1 MHWDQNI
8 IFIIIAAIIGISRL
22 VSRISEESKKQ
33 SQRRRQSTQR
43 PPSQTAM
50 PQPIQRT
57 EPKTDEERV
66 REFLEALGQAPG
78 STPPAKVQPR
88 TQIPPRPLAPVQ
100 PPASMRP
107 FAKPEFRTW
116 KEQAKEI
123 VVLQQPTK
131 GAPPEIKRVVLPA
144 IVAAAGENEP
154 DAWIAPEQA
163 QTVAAMTKTSIAR
176 ASDQRTQTVRASAD
190 TIWKQS
196 LQSLDSVRTAIVLR
210 EIFGPPR
217 GVQVSSFV
225 FETT

>member
-33 SQRRRQSTQR
+33 SQRRRQ
-43 PPSQTAM
+43 PPSPQPEM
-50 PQPIQRT
+50 PQSIQRT
-57 EPKTDEERV
+57 RPKTDEERV

-88 TQIPPRPLAPVQ
+88 AQIPPRPLAPVQ

-107 FAKPEFRTW
+107 FGKPEFRTW
-116 KEQAKEI
+116 REQAKEI

-131 GAPPEIKRVVLPA
+131 IAPPQIKPVIVPSVVPA
-144 IVAAAGENEP
+144 EANEP

-163 QTVAAMTKTSIAR
+163 QTVAAMTKTSIAG
-176 ASDQRTQTVRASAD
+176 ASDQRTQTVRASAE
-190 TIWKQS
+190 TIWKQALRS
-196 LQSLDSVRTAIVLR
+196 PNAARTAIILR

-217 GVQVSSFV
+217 AVQSSNFV
-225 FETT
+225 FEPI

>member
-1 MHWDQNI
+1 MHWNQNI
-8 IFIIIAAIIGISRL
+8 IFIVIAAIVGISRL

-33 SQRRRQSTQR
+33 SQRRSQ
-43 PPSQTAM
+43 PPPPQPKTT
-50 PQPIQRT
+50 QPIQRMQ
-57 EPKTDEERV
+57 PKTDEQRV

-78 STPPAKVQPR
+78 SAPPAKVRPR

-107 FAKPEFRTW
+107 FGKPEFRTW
-116 KEQAKEI
+116 QEQAKKI

-131 GAPPEIKRVVLPA
+131 IAPPEIKRVVVPA

-176 ASDQRTQTVRASAD
+176 AS
-190 TIWKQS
+190 
-196 LQSLDSVRTAIVLR
+196 
-210 EIFGPPR
+210 
-217 GVQVSSFV
+217 
-225 FETT
+225 

>member
-22 VSRISEESKKQ
+22 VSRISENARKQ
-33 SQRRRQSTQR
+33 DQRKPR
-43 PPSQTAM
+43 PRAQAQPTA
-50 PQPIQRT
+50 QPVQRT
-57 EPKTDEERV
+57 LPKTDEQRV

-88 TQIPPRPLAPVQ
+88 TQIPPGPLAPVQ

-131 GAPPEIKRVVLPA
+131 AAPPEIRRIVVPPA
-144 IVAAAGENEP
+144 VPAEASEP
-154 DAWIAPEQA
+154 GAWIAQEEV
-163 QTVAAMTKTSIAR
+163 QTVAATTKTSIAR
-176 ASDQRTQTVRASAD
+176 TDDQSSVRASAD
-190 TIWKQS
+190 TIWKQTLRS
-196 LQSLDSVRTAIVLR
+196 PGAARTAIILR

-217 GVQVSSFV
+217 AVQSSNFV
-225 FETT
+225 FETI

>member
-33 SQRRRQSTQR
+33 SQGRRQ
-43 PPSQTAM
+43 PPPQPPQT
-50 PQPIQRT
+50 PQPIRRIQ
-57 EPKTDEERV
+57 PKTDEERV
-66 REFLEALGQAPG
+66 REFLEALGQPAGAAP
-78 STPPAKVQPR
+78 PPKAQPR

-100 PPASMRP
+100 PPASIRP

-131 GAPPEIKRVVLPA
+131 AAPPESRRIVVSPLVPA
-144 IVAAAGENEP
+144 EANEPGTWIEHAQTAAG
-154 DAWIAPEQA
+154 
-163 QTVAAMTKTSIAR
+163 TKISIAR
-176 ASDQRTQTVRASAD
+176 TDDQPSVRASTD
-190 TIWKQS
+190 TIWKQALRS
-196 LQSLDSVRTAIVLR
+196 PTAARTAIILR

-217 GVQVSSFV
+217 GVQSSNFV
-225 FETT
+225 FERI

>member
-33 SQRRRQSTQR
+33 SQRRRQ
-43 PPSQTAM
+43 PPPPQPEM
-50 PQPIQRT
+50 PQAIQRAR
-57 EPKTDEERV
+57 PKTDEERV
-66 REFLEALGQAPG
+66 REFLEALGQPAGAAP
-78 STPPAKVQPR
+78 PPKAQPR

-131 GAPPEIKRVVLPA
+131 LAPPEIRRIVVPPA
-144 IVAAAGENEP
+144 VPAEATEP
-154 DAWIAPEQA
+154 GAWIAQEQA
-163 QTVAAMTKTSIAR
+163 QTAAAAKMASAR
-176 ASDQRTQTVRASAD
+176 TDDLPSVRASAAA
-190 TIWKQS
+190 IWKQTLRS
-196 LQSLDSVRTAIVLR
+196 PDAVRTAIVLR

-217 GVQVSSFV
+217 GVQSSNFV
-225 FETT
+225 FETS

>member
-33 SQRRRQSTQR
+33 AQRRRQ
-43 PPSQTAM
+43 PPQPPHPQPEM

-57 EPKTDEERV
+57 RPKTDEERV
-66 REFLEALGQAPG
+66 REFLEALGQPAAAAP
-78 STPPAKVQPR
+78 PPKIQPR

-107 FAKPEFRTW
+107 FGKPEFRTW
-116 KEQAKEI
+116 REEAKKI
-123 VVLQQPTK
+123 VVLQQPPK
-131 GAPPEIKRVVLPA
+131 IAPPQIKRVVVPSVVPA
-144 IVAAAGENEP
+144 EANESGT
-154 DAWIAPEQA
+154 WIAQDQA
-163 QTVAAMTKTSIAR
+163 QTDAATKMAIAR
-176 ASDQRTQTVRASAD
+176 TDDQRSVRASAD
-190 TIWKQS
+190 TIWKRTLRS
-196 LQSLDSVRTAIVLR
+196 SDTVRTAIVLR

-217 GVQVSSFV
+217 GVQSSSFV

>member
-1 MHWDQNI
+1 MHWDQNF

-33 SQRRRQSTQR
+33 SQQRRQTPQR
-43 PPSQTAM
+43 PPPQPGI

-57 EPKTDEERV
+57 RPKTDEERV
-66 REFLEALGQAPG
+66 REFLETLGQPAGAAP
-78 STPPAKVQPR
+78 PPKAQPR

-116 KEQAKEI
+116 KEQAKEV

-131 GAPPEIKRVVLPA
+131 AAPPEIRRIVVPPPVPA
-144 IVAAAGENEP
+144 EANEP
-154 DAWIAPEQA
+154 GAWIEQEQA
-163 QTVAAMTKTSIAR
+163 QTAAATKIAIAR
-176 ASDQRTQTVRASAD
+176 TDDQPSVRVSAD
-190 TIWKQS
+190 TIWKQALRS
-196 LQSLDSVRTAIVLR
+196 PNAARTAIILR

-217 GVQVSSFV
+217 GVQSSNFV
-225 FETT
+225 FERS

>member
-8 IFIIIAAIIGISRL
+8 IFIIIAAIVGISRL

-33 SQRRRQSTQR
+33 SQRRRQ
-43 PPSQTAM
+43 PPPPQPEM

-57 EPKTDEERV
+57 RPKTDEERV
-66 REFLEALGQAPG
+66 REFLEALGQPAGAAP
-78 STPPAKVQPR
+78 PPKAQPR
-88 TQIPPRPLAPVQ
+88 AQIPPRPLAPVQ

-131 GAPPEIKRVVLPA
+131 IAPPEIKRVVVPP
-144 IVAAAGENEP
+144 IVAAPGENEP

-163 QTVAAMTKTSIAR
+163 QTGTATKMAIAR
-176 ASDQRTQTVRASAD
+176 TDDQASVRASAD
-190 TIWKQS
+190 TIWKQALRS
-196 LQSLDSVRTAIVLR
+196 PNAARTAIILR

-217 GVQVSSFV
+217 GVQSSNFV
-225 FETT
+225 FERI

>member
-33 SQRRRQSTQR
+33 SQRRRQPPQR
-43 PPSQTAM
+43 PPPQPEIS
-50 PQPIQRT
+50 QPIQRT
-57 EPKTDEERV
+57 RPKTDEERV

-88 TQIPPRPLAPVQ
+88 IQIPPRPLAPVQ

-123 VVLQQPTK
+123 VVLQQPAK
-131 GAPPEIKRVVLPA
+131 AAPPEIKRIVVPPPVPA
-144 IVAAAGENEP
+144 EANEP
-154 DAWIAPEQA
+154 GAWIEQA
-163 QTVAAMTKTSIAR
+163 QAQTAAPTKIAIAR
-176 ASDQRTQTVRASAD
+176 TDDQPSVRASAD
-190 TIWKQS
+190 AVWKRTLRS
-196 LQSLDSVRTAIVLR
+196 PDAVRTAIVLR

-217 GVQVSSFV
+217 GVQSSNFV